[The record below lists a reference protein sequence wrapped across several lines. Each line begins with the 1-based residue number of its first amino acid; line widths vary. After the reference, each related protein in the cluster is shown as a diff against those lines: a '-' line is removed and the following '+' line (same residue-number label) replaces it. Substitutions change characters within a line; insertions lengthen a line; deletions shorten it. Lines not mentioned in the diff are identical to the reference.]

1 MSRRL
6 SEADL
11 AAMQKA
17 GKVAA
22 QILRD
27 LETFIAP
34 QVATKDIE
42 KFFDNALAK
51 HPGMSAAF
59 KGYNGFPSSVCVS
72 LNDEVIHG
80 IPSDTRVIKS
90 GDLVSVDLGIKYK
103 GVYVDTAYTYMVGE
117 VNDLAKKLCKVTK
130 EALWEGIRQALPG
143 SRVGDVGSAVQNLAE
158 KSGFSV
164 VRQFVG
170 HGIGKDL
177 HLPPEV
183 PNFGRK
189 KVGFELKENIA
200 LAIEPMVAVGNYE
213 VIIDKDGW
221 TARTKDGSL
230 SAHYEHTVV
239 VTKDGPLVITV

>member
-17 GKVAA
+17 GKAAA

-27 LETFIAP
+27 LESFIAP
-34 QVATKDIE
+34 QASTKDIE
-42 KFFDNALAK
+42 KFFDNALDK
-51 HPGMSAAF
+51 HAGMSAAF
-59 KGYNGFPSSVCVS
+59 RGYNGFPASVCVS

-80 IPSDTRVIKS
+80 IPSDTRTIKS

-103 GVYVDTAYTYMVGE
+103 GVYVDCAYTYMVGE
-117 VNDLAKKLCKVTK
+117 VSDLARKLCKVTQA
-130 EALWEGIRQALPG
+130 ALWEGIGQALPG
-143 SRVGDVGSAVQNLAE
+143 SRVGDVANAVQNLAE
-158 KSGFSV
+158 KNGFSV

-183 PNFGRK
+183 PNFGK
-189 KVGFELKENIA
+189 KGVGFEFKENIA
-200 LAIEPMVAVGNYE
+200 LAIEPMVAVGKYE
-213 VIIDKDGW
+213 VVIDKDGW

-239 VTKDGPLVITV
+239 VTKNGPVVVTQ

>member
-6 SEADL
+6 SDADL

-17 GKVAA
+17 GKAA
-22 QILRD
+22 AGILRD
-27 LETFIAP
+27 LESFIKP
-34 QVATKDIE
+34 QISTKDIE

-51 HPGMSAAF
+51 HAGMSAAF
-59 KGYNGFPSSVCVS
+59 KGYNRFPASVCVS

-80 IPSDTRVIKS
+80 IPSDTRVVKN

-117 VNDLAKKLCKVTK
+117 VSDLARKLCKVTQ
-130 EALWEGIRQALPG
+130 EALWEGIKQALPG
-143 SRVGDVGSAVQNLAE
+143 SRVGDVGNAVQSLAE
-158 KSGFSV
+158 KNGFSV

-183 PNFGRK
+183 PNFGAK
-189 KVGFELKENIA
+189 KVGFEFKENIA
-200 LAIEPMVAVGNYE
+200 LAIDPMVAAGEYE
-213 VIIDKDGW
+213 VVIDKDGW

-239 VTKDGPLVITV
+239 VTKNGPLVITV